1 MSAEIW
7 AGHGPVLVDTS
18 AWIAARRI
26 PPARELLLAAIER
39 GEAAWCWP
47 VRYELM
53 VDARDANTIAVLD
66 RTLEPLRE
74 IPVDRSVQRSV
85 LSTMR
90 ELARD
95 GSHGAHRL
103 PLADLTVA
111 VAAQCSAVDVL
122 HFDRHLQHLG
132 ELLGVQ
138 TWWLAQPSPGGT
150 SLATAALDRTPYPCQ
165 QGQQGLQR

>member
-1 MSAEIW
+1 
-7 AGHGPVLVDTS
+7 
-18 AWIAARRI
+18 
-26 PPARELLLAAIER
+26 
-39 GEAAWCWP
+39 
-47 VRYELM
+47 M
-53 VDARDANTIAVLD
+53 VGARDANTIAVLD

-132 ELLGVQ
+132 ELLGVADVVARS
-138 TWWLAQPSPGGT
+138 AQPEGT
-150 SLATAALDRTPYPCQ
+150 SLATAELDRTPCPCQ